1 MKNSNLLFLLLLMA
15 LTMLHVGCSGNAKEK
30 WTVDENDVKIRTNK
44 YSNGSVCRK
53 IHIMKE
59 HGGVETCRDSSGKL
73 LQMRD
78 AFYGMLPWGRVVE
91 YYPNGNIKS
100 ELFYEFMS
108 VQPASLKTFFENGN
122 LKSIN
127 DSAGIRIFD
136 EKGNL
141 RHFEDSLGH
150 KTFDEKGRLLKA
162 YTVAQNWRVDYQVG
176 QDGRFFVSK
185 RSLDGDSSYWARYT
199 SDSILVSE
207 EIRSSKGKLSK
218 EYDSTGILYYSKFV
232 GDSESVE
239 TDYYPDGKIWMNK
252 VVQTRESEWEP
263 ARVSFLVEFKEYAEN
278 GVALREYELPEA
290 NPASKPVCHFRN
302 AAGDS
307 IAVPEP
313 RQKYPYSLQ
322 NDYSVRSYYAF
333 VDSCAVPR
341 R

>member
-15 LTMLHVGCSGNAKEK
+15 LAMLYVGCSGNAKEK
-30 WTVDENDVKIRTNK
+30 WTVDENDVKIRTSK
-44 YSNGSVCRK
+44 HADGSVCRSVT
-53 IHIMKE
+53 IMKD
-59 HGGVETCRDSSGKL
+59 HGGIMTCRDSSGML
-73 LQMRD
+73 TQMRD
-78 AFYGMLPWGRVVE
+78 AFYAVPWERVIE
-91 YYPNGNIKS
+91 YYPNGKIKS
-100 ELFYEFMS
+100 ELFYESMS
-108 VQPASLKTFFENGN
+108 AQPAYQKTFFENGN

-141 RHFEDSLGH
+141 MFLKDSLGER
-150 KTFDEKGRLLKA
+150 TYGENGRLLKA
-162 YTVAQNWRVDYQVG
+162 DTVAQNWRVDYQVG
-176 QDGRFFVSK
+176 QDGRFSVSK

-290 NPASKPVCHFRN
+290 NTASKPVCHFRN

-322 NDYSVRSYYAF
+322 NGYSVRSRYAF

-341 R
+341 W

>member
-1 MKNSNLLFLLLLMA
+1 
-15 LTMLHVGCSGNAKEK
+15 V
-30 WTVDENDVKIRTNK
+30 
-44 YSNGSVCRK
+44 
-53 IHIMKE
+53 
-59 HGGVETCRDSSGKL
+59 
-73 LQMRD
+73 
-78 AFYGMLPWGRVVE
+78 PWERVIE
-91 YYPNGNIKS
+91 YYPNGKIKS
-100 ELFYEFMS
+100 ELFYESMS
-108 VQPASLKTFFENGN
+108 AQPAYQKTFFENGN

-141 RHFEDSLGH
+141 MFLKDSLGER
-150 KTFDEKGRLLKA
+150 TYGENGCLLNA
-162 YTVAQNWRVDYQVG
+162 DTVAQNWRVNYQVD
-176 QDGRFFVSK
+176 QDGRFSVSK

-218 EYDSTGILYYSKFV
+218 EYDSTGILYYSKIV

-263 ARVSFLVEFKEYAEN
+263 NRVSFLVEFKEYAEN

-290 NPASKPVCHFRN
+290 NTASKPVCHFRN

-313 RQKYPYSLQ
+313 RQKFPTVCKTATALGRVMRLSIAVLSLDG
-322 NDYSVRSYYAF
+322 N
-333 VDSCAVPR
+333 
-341 R
+341 